1 MNIRN
6 LKTKVIGPVLL
17 LIPMACMHSGDG
29 HHSGGQHSIA
39 PQPPNQYLSQGLP
52 PEGVS
57 GGGEFQF
64 PRMLRTEADP
74 AKQRIRWNPKGVLN
88 NSFSMLLSEA
98 FQGR

>member
-17 LIPMACMHSGDG
+17 LFPMACMHSGDG

-57 GGGEFQF
+57 GVG
-64 PRMLRTEADP
+64 
-74 AKQRIRWNPKGVLN
+74 RIPIPENAPDR
-88 NSFSMLLSEA
+88 S
-98 FQGR
+98 